1 MNTSLLRRDYQKMQW
16 TVGDLI
22 GSVAKSVLVVC
33 VLAYFFYR
41 SIWAVIPLTVVGVL
55 FFRMETVRK
64 VERVKEELN
73 CQFKEC
79 ILSVAASLKA
89 GYAVEN
95 AFVESR
101 NDMKLLYGEKSVIYK
116 ELEHIRRGLV
126 INITLQELLT
136 DLAHRS
142 GSDDIMQFA
151 QVFAIAKKSG
161 GRLPEII
168 DTTALAIGRRIDA
181 VQEIKTMLSGRQ
193 MEQNIMKAMPFGI
206 LIYVGS
212 SYPGYFDV
220 LYHNLQGIAVMTIC
234 LVIYLAAY
242 VVGDRILQQ
251 IADKIE

>member
-142 GSDDIMQFA
+142 GSDDIMQFC
-151 QVFAIAKKSG
+151 IKK
-161 GRLPEII
+161 
-168 DTTALAIGRRIDA
+168 
-181 VQEIKTMLSGRQ
+181 
-193 MEQNIMKAMPFGI
+193 
-206 LIYVGS
+206 
-212 SYPGYFDV
+212 
-220 LYHNLQGIAVMTIC
+220 
-234 LVIYLAAY
+234 
-242 VVGDRILQQ
+242 
-251 IADKIE
+251 